1 MILAVE
7 KWRDV
12 SAPAVTRPLT
22 IGPYTSTTPV
32 VLAPMAGI
40 TNPGFR
46 RLCRRAQ
53 ARVTLRFS
61 AR

>member
-1 MILAVE
+1 M
-7 KWRDV
+7 
-12 SAPAVTRPLT
+12 SAPAVTRPLR
-22 IGPYTSTTPV
+22 IGPYTSDTPV

-46 RLCRRAQ
+46 RLCREQ
-53 ARVTLRFS
+53 GLGSTS